1 MLEVFLQLPSEV
13 KENIK
18 WVFEQRPRPQIVAV
32 ILKLGHIG
40 ALDNGFAIGFEAIK
54 QYLSRFPVGNL
65 QTWYKAVAEITKDK
79 VRYLHN
85 FTQHKNTRSNHV
97 ISSFLHGRRIGR
109 RRTHSRTSLKPP
121 GHVSVS
127 NKS

>member
-32 ILKLGHIG
+32 IFRLGHIG
-40 ALDNGFAIGFEAIK
+40 ALDNGFAFGFEAIK

-65 QTWYKAVAEITKDK
+65 QAWYKIIAEIMDDK
-79 VRYLHN
+79 VRYPHNLHN
-85 FTQHKNTRSNHV
+85 MVLVLTTPSRHFCTDAGLEGGERTREP
-97 ISSFLHGRRIGR
+97 R
-109 RRTHSRTSLKPP
+109 
-121 GHVSVS
+121 
-127 NKS
+127 